1 MGGLV
6 ALMACASLELAGLVL
21 LEPSPPAEVQGFDD
35 SHVLR
40 QGAFDPEEA
49 YGPFPSGIASRWES
63 QLARDERK
71 RGIPVPS
78 IPCPCLVL
86 WGEEFATDRGKS
98 VAELY
103 SAESISIPGAGHWGL
118 VLNAEARDALRQ
130 WIESKLR

>member
-6 ALMACASLELAGLVL
+6 ALMACASLELAGLIL
-21 LEPSPPAEVQGFDD
+21 SEPSPPAEVQGFDD
-35 SHVLR
+35 SHELR

-49 YGPFPSGIASRWES
+49 YGSFPPGIASRWES

-86 WGEEFATDRGKS
+86 WGKEFATDRGKS
-98 VAELY
+98 VA
-103 SAESISIPGAGHWGL
+103 
-118 VLNAEARDALRQ
+118 D
-130 WIESKLR
+130 